1 MNNTLTKTVF
11 FPKGHFLRRPGEN
24 SKCIY
29 FVEKGVI
36 REFLTSHSGDEITTQ
51 MIAEKAYLYCSSKST
66 KQGYQI
72 LESCVLRLLNKDEG
86 GTQMLQ
92 SVLEETLHRLELR
105 SEILKLKCPTERLE
119 MFESIYPGICNRVA
133 SYHVASLLNITPQT
147 LSRVRRIRS
156 LRRRCSD

>member
-1 MNNTLTKTVF
+1 MNKTLIKTVF
-11 FPKGHFLRRPGEN
+11 YPKGHFLRRPGEN
-24 SKCIY
+24 TKCIY

-36 REFLTSHSGDEITTQ
+36 REFLSSPSGEEITTQ
-51 MIAEKAYLYCSSKST
+51 VIAEKAYLYCSSKST
-66 KQGYQI
+66 RQGYQI
-72 LESCVLRLLNKDEG
+72 LESSVLRMLSKDES

-92 SVLEETLHRLELR
+92 SVLEETLLRLELR

-119 MFESIYPGICNRVA
+119 MFETCYPGLCSRVA

-147 LSRVRRIRS
+147 LSRVRRVRA